1 MIRAPQ
7 TWLAISSHDAYLG
20 ICLSV
25 SHLDLAGPDLT
36 GHVSYLPHA

>member
-25 SHLDLAGPDLT
+25 SHPDLT
-36 GHVSYLPHA
+36 GPDRTRELPTYA